1 MRIYLFILLW
11 AASALACAQ
20 TPTTTLQ
27 VYGPGG
33 PAPAMRE
40 VAAAFMAA
48 HPEVRIELHTGPSK
62 EWLPH
67 AQKDADL
74 VFSGAEYMLDALMQ
88 SLPQLD
94 LDSAQ
99 PLYLRPAAILVRPG
113 NPMGIQQFSDLM
125 RENIDLLVVNGAG
138 QTALWEDLA
147 GRRGQL
153 DDVRAI
159 RHNIAFRAANSGQAK
174 QAWLEHPEIDA
185 WLIWNHWQIANPTLA
200 DLVELSEP
208 FRIFRDCGIA
218 LTQDGLRK
226 PPAKEF
232 AAFLQSAE
240 GAVIFGRHG
249 WQKSFD

>member
-1 MRIYLFILLW
+1 MRIYLVVLLW
-11 AASALACAQ
+11 AVSSLSFAQ
-20 TPTTTLQ
+20 APATTLQ

-40 VAAAFMAA
+40 AAAAFMAA
-48 HPEVRIELHTGPSK
+48 HPDVRIELHAGPSA
-62 EWLPH
+62 EWLPQAH
-67 AQKDADL
+67 KDADL
-74 VFSGAEYMLDALMQ
+74 VFSGAEHMLDALMQ
-88 SLPQLD
+88 ALPQVD
-94 LDSAQ
+94 PDSAQ

-113 NPMGIQQFSDLM
+113 NPLGIRQFSDLM
-125 RENIDLLVVNGAG
+125 REDIKLLVVNGAR
-138 QTALWEDLA
+138 QTALWEDIA

-159 RHNIAFRAANSGQAK
+159 RHNIAFRAGNSGQAK

-226 PPAKEF
+226 PAAKEF
-232 AAFLQSAE
+232 AAFLQSKE
-240 GAVIFGRHG
+240 GEVIFGRHG